1 MRWPCPRS
9 FSSPKEFA
17 DRFKGRPLVYP
28 VAKAIAFT
36 ALLLVAYVVE
46 EVLVGLWHGKG
57 LPSPFRRLAGGR
69 LAGGW
74 PWRSLVRRPYCVLCL
89 QRDDEGD
96 RLTAALRSLF
106 HRSAKDGS
114 LAPGESPNRHSHGL
128 FKMTAGRG
136 TAMDKHACHLA
147 GDDRRAILSSR

>member
-57 LPSPFRRLAGGR
+57 LAESVPAIGGGTISGWLAVA
-69 LAGGW
+69 LISA
-74 PWRSLVRRPYCVLCL
+74 PPL
-89 QRDDEGD
+89 
-96 RLTAALRSLF
+96 LRSLPSE
-106 HRSAKDGS
+106 R
-114 LAPGESPNRHSHGL
+114 
-128 FKMTAGRG
+128 
-136 TAMDKHACHLA
+136 
-147 GDDRRAILSSR
+147 